1 MTVRRYASIFI
12 LGFVAFMSVMAWFAQ
27 RFEID
32 ASAETLL
39 VKGNPLFETAQRSK
53 FRYQP
58 SEFILIAFE
67 PDGDGPLFSNENL
80 TTLMQLGEQIEALDR
95 VKATRSIAN
104 VPVFTML
111 ESMSVDIDPNDIT
124 WEGNGYSASAMARNL
139 RNHPLYEGL
148 LFNEA
153 MTALSLQVVF
163 TQDDR
168 QLALDK
174 QIFELET
181 GDQLSETQRQVLAR
195 AKAEKSQLDKK
206 LEATRIDE
214 IEQIRKIVSGFSD
227 RGAFFLGGNNLLA
240 FELISIIKSDLVVFG
255 LAILVIVSIL
265 LFYFFRAFRWLVVP
279 LVCCACSVVTTIGLL
294 GALGLKVTVISTNV
308 IALQIILAL
317 AIIIHLIVQYQ
328 ELLRAGQFDSETDLV
343 LETVK
348 QKFKPCFYA
357 ALTTAIGFGSLI
369 FSGVQPIISFGWMMV
384 VAMFVT
390 LVVSLLLFP
399 AILLTFFHNQ
409 PKVRHHP
416 RIAKALGWMASVSNN
431 KGKLVAVVSA
441 IALAVGLAGCLR
453 LSAETSF
460 LNYFS
465 ESTDV
470 HRELSFIDK
479 QFGGST
485 PFDVL
490 YSVPEK
496 EQKQDLLLTAE
507 AVQTL
512 TSIHKM
518 LDDQE
523 AVGNVTSIADF
534 TRIAKTVMAKPL
546 TEYELTALYKTLDPE
561 LRKDLFGDYY
571 AQGINQTRISTRIA
585 DTTEGLNREA
595 FIDDL
600 RHNMADLGVSEEDY
614 EFTNLFVL
622 YQDIL
627 ARLVDSQLKTLMVV
641 YAAIAIVLLV
651 VFGSLKVA
659 LICLVPN
666 VIATAMIMGLM
677 GWAGIPLDLMTL
689 TIAAVAMGISVDDT
703 IHFTHRYLERLEI
716 PRGEP
721 IQETFLSVGYALVY
735 TTIVIAAGFSA
746 LMFSN
751 FVPSVLFGLLTCIAM
766 LLALATDLSVLPVLL
781 KRFVPRKSQNTG

>member
-1 MTVRRYASIFI
+1 MTVRRYAFIFI
-12 LGFVAFMSVMAWFAQ
+12 VGFVAFMSAMAWFAQ

-58 SEFILIAFE
+58 SEFILIAFK
-67 PDGDGPLFSNENL
+67 PDGEGPLFSGENL
-80 TTLMQLGEQIEALDR
+80 TTLVQLSDQIETLDR

-104 VPVFTML
+104 VPIFSML
-111 ESMSVDIDPNDIT
+111 ESMSVDIDPNEIT
-124 WEGNGYSASAMARNL
+124 WETNRYSANAMARNL

-153 MTALSLQVVF
+153 MTAVSLQVVF
-163 TQDDR
+163 KQDGR
-168 QLALDK
+168 QLELDK

-181 GDQLSETQRQVLAR
+181 EDHLSEAQRRDLGR
-195 AKAEKSQLDKK
+195 AKTEKSRLDKK

-214 IEQIRKIVSGFSD
+214 IEQIREIVAGFSD
-227 RGAFFLGGNNLLA
+227 KGEFYLGGNNLLA
-240 FELISIIKSDLVVFG
+240 FELINIIKSDLVVFG

-265 LFYFFRAFRWLVVP
+265 LFYFFRAFRWLVIP

-328 ELLRAGQFDSETDLV
+328 ELLAEGQYDSETDLV
-343 LETVK
+343 LKAVK
-348 QKFKPCFYA
+348 LKFKPCVYA
-357 ALTTAIGFGSLI
+357 GLTTSIGFGSLI
-369 FSGVQPIISFGWMMV
+369 FSGVQPVISFGWMMV

-399 AILLTFFHNQ
+399 ALLLVFFHDE
-409 PKVRHHP
+409 PDVKHHP
-416 RIAKALGWMASVSNN
+416 RIATVLAWLASISKNQ
-431 KGKLVAVVSA
+431 GKLVVAVSA
-441 IALAVGLAGCLR
+441 IALAVGVAGCLR

-470 HRELSFIDK
+470 HRELSFIDQ

-490 YSVPEK
+490 YNVPEK
-496 EQKQDLLLTAE
+496 EQEQDLLLTAE
-507 AVQTL
+507 AVQSL
-512 TSIHKM
+512 TSIHNM
-518 LDDQE
+518 LNDQE
-523 AVGNVTSIADF
+523 AIGNVTSIADF
-534 TRIAKTVMAKPL
+534 TRIAKTVMGKPL
-546 TEYELTALYKTLDPE
+546 TEYELTALYKTLDPQ
-561 LRKDLFGDYY
+561 LRQDLFGDYY
-571 AQGINQTRISTRIA
+571 AQGVHQTRISTRIA

-595 FIDDL
+595 FINEL
-600 RHNMADLGVSEEDY
+600 RQNMADLGVSEEDY

-627 ARLVDSQLKTLMVV
+627 ARLVDSQLKTIIIV
-641 YAAIAIVLLV
+641 YAAIAIVLLA
-651 VFGSLKVA
+651 VFKSLKVA

-666 VIATAMIMGLM
+666 AIATALIMGLM

-703 IHFTHRYLERLEI
+703 IHFTHRYLERSAM
-716 PRGEP
+716 PNGEP
-721 IQETFLSVGYALVY
+721 IEDTFLSVGYALVY
-735 TTIVIAAGFSA
+735 TTIVIAVGFSA

-751 FVPSVLFGLLTCIAM
+751 FVPSVLFGLLTCVAM
-766 LLALATDLSVLPVLL
+766 VLALATDLSVLPVLL
-781 KRFVPRKSQNTG
+781 KRFVAQKSQAAV